1 MLNTRWCV
9 WEEGAKFVEFVKL
22 TERVEK
28 HRKSQP
34 RPRGEIPRNLLGRKS
49 LCNSRKMASPLP
61 PTYVEG
67 FHDLASVQR
76 TVYNTFGDRRVSAL
90 SLGASSLAGV
100 FRDSV
105 TLAESC
111 KVVEFAVRSGIN
123 LIDTAPWYGHGRSE
137 EVLGEALAGI
147 PRSAY
152 YLHTKVGR
160 YEPDVLETFDFSY
173 ERTLRSVDESL
184 KRMRVDY
191 IDTVQGACRGRWGGR
206 MEGGG
211 YLGYHGSSSPHER
224 VGHSTRD

>member
-1 MLNTRWCV
+1 MRDAERGRESWARGDDMKSKTTPRREVC
-9 WEEGAKFVEFVKL
+9 AKE
-22 TERVEK
+22 
-28 HRKSQP
+28 P
-34 RPRGEIPRNLLGRKS
+34 
-49 LCNSRKMASPLP
+49 CNFRMASPLP
-61 PTYVEG
+61 STYVEG

-191 IDTVQGACRGRWGGR
+191 IDTVQGACRGRWGG
-206 MEGGG
+206 GGADG
-211 YLGYHGSSSPHER
+211 GRWLPWIGYHAHTCSVILHE
-224 VGHSTRD
+224 SWA